1 MHSEAA
7 GAVEAVEVDEAD
19 EAASGAVV
27 VLRAVELEAE
37 MIALDAVVTAT
48 IVTTGDATIDVAG
61 VVEVIDEVAVEDAE
75 ATVVEIATNVDLL
88 ASVKSASVVVDS
100 AERNS
105 KSVASVG
112 TTAKTVVVV

>member
-61 VVEVIDEVAVEDAE
+61 VVLNGLGAVVPLFDADALARPKLMVATPLSSKGRRA
-75 ATVVEIATNVDLL
+75 ATRKLTFRKVRLPTWMIP
-88 ASVKSASVVVDS
+88 AS
-100 AERNS
+100 
-105 KSVASVG
+105 
-112 TTAKTVVVV
+112 